1 MKKRILVIDDEE
13 MVLTTIKLIFE
24 DMGYEVTTHQDP
36 FKGKDE
42 ARRFLSAEPMQGT
55 TATETGNGIIVEGNK
70 AFFEHVIASTFRGR
84 RTEGLAMCA
93 YEFKGD
99 KIQKLRTTFDRLLLA
114 QQVTGGLPKMMVNMI
129 VKQAEKMFR

>member
-42 ARRFLSAEPMQGT
+42 AIHNSFDLIISDLRMPKKNGAEITEEIMSVKPDAHILIFTAHTTDPLAKKALEAGALSLVKKPFEIGKILDFL
-55 TATETGNGIIVEGNK
+55 K
-70 AFFEHVIASTFRGR
+70 
-84 RTEGLAMCA
+84 
-93 YEFKGD
+93 
-99 KIQKLRTTFDRLLLA
+99 
-114 QQVTGGLPKMMVNMI
+114 
-129 VKQAEKMFR
+129 